1 MANSNYK
8 SLFKATGLFGIVE
21 LIRMLLRVLV
31 NMFASKFLGPVGVGL
46 IGFVENTVQLIISMT
61 SFGLN
66 FTGIREIAS
75 NKLSNNLQSSI
86 KFINIF
92 SLATGFLAAII
103 SILFSTYLSI
113 LTFETD
119 KYAIWFVC
127 LAIYFVCT
135 SFVQSRTIILEGLQE
150 IKKLLA
156 LNIIT
161 NVINVIIVISCYY
174 LYRTNGI
181 ILAMILTSVVNVI
194 LFWRGTHRHNINS
207 LKIPKEELK
216 KNFKRF
222 TKSGI
227 LLALNTCIG
236 LLGYLL
242 IRNYLKSIEEG
253 VVLGY
258 YHVGNVLMVSYVGI
272 LFIGINKFYF
282 PKLAQALKT
291 ESKFETNKLINNQLE
306 LCLLI
311 LMPAIFLLYFLG
323 DFIILILFSSKF
335 SAVYDILIFG
345 LLSIIIRGFNY
356 VVGYIILSHNNF
368 RQYFY
373 INALSDIF
381 NIFSTIILY
390 KYIGLYGIG
399 LAITINYILSAI
411 YTYYFVKINYNFK
424 LEKQSKKLLLF
435 IIIACL
441 IIISGYFYFNKLAYR
456 LSTLLFFITSITYS
470 TFKLDEYLFDK
481 LVSRKFQSIL
491 KNKNE

>member
-1 MANSNYK
+1 MADSNYK

-21 LIRMLLRVLV
+21 FIRILLRIIV
-31 NMFASKFLGPVGVGL
+31 NMFASKYLGPVGAGL
-46 IGFVENTVQLIISMT
+46 IGLVENTAQLIISLT
-61 SFGLN
+61 NFGLN

-75 NKLSNNLQSSI
+75 NKLSNDLQSSI

-113 LTFETD
+113 LTFDTD
-119 KYAIWFVC
+119 KYSVWFVC

-161 NVINVIIVISCYY
+161 NVINVIIVIGCYY
-174 LYRTNGI
+174 LYDIQGI
-181 ILAMILTSVVNVI
+181 ILSMILTSVVNMI
-194 LFWRGTHRHNINS
+194 LFWRGTQKYNINS
-207 LKIPKEELK
+207 VKIPKEELK

-222 TKSGI
+222 TKSGT

-242 IRNYLKSIEEG
+242 IRFYLKPIDEG

-258 YHVGNVLMVSYVGI
+258 YHFGNVLMVSYVGI

-282 PKLAQALKT
+282 PKLAQALKS
-291 ESKFETNKLINNQLE
+291 ESKFETNKLVNNQLE

-323 DFIILILFSSKF
+323 DFFIKILFSVEF
-335 SAVYDILIFG
+335 LPVYKILIFG
-345 LLSIIIRGFNY
+345 LVSITFRGFNY
-356 VVGYIILSHNNF
+356 IVGYIILSHNNF
-368 RQYFY
+368 KQYFY
-373 INALSDIF
+373 INALSDVVNVVF
-381 NIFSTIILY
+381 TIVFY

-399 LAITINYILSAI
+399 LAITINYTISAI
-411 YTYYFVKINYNFK
+411 YTYYYAKINYSFN
-424 LEKQSKKLLLF
+424 LDKQSKKLFLF

-441 IIISGYFYFNKLAYR
+441 IIILGYFYFNELAYR
-456 LSTLLFFITSITYS
+456 LSTFLFFIVSIIYS
-470 TFKLDEYLFDK
+470 TYKLDKYLLDELLIRK
-481 LVSRKFQSIL
+481 LKSIL
-491 KNKNE
+491 KK